1 VKNDLNGYNLHAAA
15 LQTRLTKLR
24 KPTRPVSL
32 APTHSLVMPPQHST
46 APNTNTNTDITSTL
60 EELRRFIPKSSLTSL
75 PVTTD
80 LEHALSTRPGFLPVR
95 IHIGVFSSHAPR
107 HADCS
112 AWLYFTTPSHGTEGA
127 PPILVYVHD
136 EMHNKWAAGAVNLA
150 AELKWIE
157 LDREFWACENAK
169 DVRTMARWYLLVLN
183 CEARVQNIDAGAVPW
198 SRGFAE
204 DVYRMCRMFGMKK
217 LEMDRL
223 KTFKAPKAARRES
236 SSDSEADV
244 RVSAKLR
251 PKRQEQTA
259 SRTRVDVSSA
269 RLRVGT
275 SEPSD
280 EQGIT
285 TPNVPSPEM
294 VFTDTTDSDSGNS
307 CRISDDPMVNNER
320 RLNLTDAIEKHHN
333 VLMDIRS
340 GKACL
345 ESMTRED
352 KKHGNGSRE
361 VFAAR
366 KILLE
371 MMEIRAKASEDA
383 IKIFQEQRKWC

>member
-15 LQTRLTKLR
+15 PQTRLTKPR
-24 KPTRPVSL
+24 KPTRSVSP
-32 APTHSLVMPPQHST
+32 APTHSLAMPPQPSP
-46 APNTNTNTDITSTL
+46 APNTNTNITSTL
-60 EELRRFIPKSSLTSL
+60 EELRRSIPKSSLTSL
-75 PVTTD
+75 PATTD

-112 AWLYFTTPSHGTEGA
+112 AWLYFTTPSRGTDGA
-127 PPILVYVHD
+127 PPVLVYVHD
-136 EMHNKWAAGAVNLA
+136 EMHNKWTAGAVNLA

-157 LDREFWACENAK
+157 LDREFWACENAR
-169 DVRTMARWYLLVLN
+169 DVRTIARWYLLVLN
-183 CEARVQNIDAGAVPW
+183 CEAKVQNIDAGAVPW
-198 SRGFAE
+198 SREFAE
-204 DVYRMCRMFGMKK
+204 DVYRMCRIFGMKK
-217 LEMDRL
+217 REMDRL
-223 KTFKAPKAARRES
+223 KTFKAPKAARGES

-244 RVSAKLR
+244 RVSAKPP
-251 PKRQEQTA
+251 PKRQERTALQTY
-259 SRTRVDVSSA
+259 VDVSSA
-269 RLRVGT
+269 RLRIQT

-280 EQGIT
+280 EQGTT
-285 TPNVPSPEM
+285 TPNVSSPEM
-294 VFTDTTDSDSGNS
+294 VFTDTTDSDSGSS
-307 CRISDDPMVNNER
+307 CRISDDPMVHNER

-345 ESMTRED
+345 ESMTRKD

-361 VFAAR
+361 VFAGR

-383 IKIFQEQRKWC
+383 IEIFKEQRKWC